1 MNEKNEYL
9 YSNIKDPIHWRVC
22 EIILEQSSKHPNLK
36 IIKFIDGPEWTYN
49 DLKIRALQKA
59 NILKQRGFKKGDAIT
74 VFIQDPKEFI
84 LYWIASNFLGLLF
97 VALNTA
103 IKGNVLLH
111 QIKIS
116 KSKYVIVEDIYFEE
130 VHELINKNNLDVY
143 SLNSKELSS
152 EQLIDESQVDFG
164 KLSDDVCVMFTSG
177 TSGPSKGVMMPNAHC
192 VLFAVGTIEN
202 YNLKQDH
209 NFYISLP
216 LFHANGLFMQL
227 LACLMTGAK
236 AIIRSK
242 FSASNWLD
250 DVRKYKITHTNML
263 GAIAA
268 FVVSQPPSKHDKD
281 HQLIVIGSAPLPSEP
296 ERVFRERFGV
306 KHVLPLYGMT
316 EVNIPI
322 YGLKNEIGG
331 GKCGKVYE
339 KYFEVEIRDPD
350 KDIPIED
357 GMVGEIMVRPK
368 QPFGFM
374 SGYMGMPDK
383 TIETWRNFWFH
394 TGDAG
399 IREPS
404 GHFIFVDRIKDCI
417 RRRGENI
424 SSYEVEQ
431 AFLEIPYITEA
442 AAYAIPADGGD
453 GMEDEVM
460 VALMIHDDVTINFE
474 DLIKRAKNNLA
485 KFSIPKYL
493 RIMKEFPK
501 TQTGKIQKIKLREE
515 GVTVD
520 TWQNYNI

>member
-1 MNEKNEYL
+1 L
-9 YSNIKDPIHWRVC
+9 S
-22 EIILEQSSKHPNLK
+22 
-36 IIKFIDGPEWTYN
+36 
-49 DLKIRALQKA
+49 
-59 NILKQRGFKKGDAIT
+59 
-74 VFIQDPKEFI
+74 
-84 LYWIASNFLGLLF
+84 
-97 VALNTA
+97 
-103 IKGNVLLH
+103 H
-111 QIKIS
+111 QIQIS
-116 KSKYVIVEDIYFEE
+116 QSKYVIVEDQFYHKVLGVTKEKKLE
-130 VHELINKNNLDVY
+130 VIVFNCED
-143 SLNSKELSS
+143 LST
-152 EQLIDESQVDFG
+152 EDLFNENEIKFG
-164 KLSDDVCVMFTSG
+164 KLSDNVCAMFTSG

-192 VLFAVGTIEN
+192 VLFAIGTIEN
-202 YNLKQDH
+202 YNLKHHH

-227 LACLMTGAK
+227 LACFMTGAR
-236 AIIRSK
+236 AIIRNK
-242 FSASNWLD
+242 FSASNWLND
-250 DVRKYKITHTNML
+250 IRKYRITHTNML

-268 FVVSQPPSKHDKD
+268 FVVSQPPSKYDKD
-281 HQLIVIGSAPLPSEP
+281 HELIMIGSAPLPSEP
-296 ERVFRERFGV
+296 ERIFRERFGV
-306 KHVLPLYGMT
+306 KDVLPLYGMT

-322 YGLKNEIGG
+322 YGLKNEIGA

-350 KDIPIED
+350 QDIPVED
-357 GMVGEIMVRPK
+357 GKVGEIMVRPK

-383 TIETWRNFWFH
+383 TIESWRNFWFH

-399 IREPS
+399 IREAS

-442 AAYAIPADGGD
+442 AAYAIPAEGGE

-460 VALMIHDDVTINFE
+460 VSLMTNTDISINFE
-474 DLIKRAKNNLA
+474 DLINTAKRNLA
-485 KFSIPKYL
+485 KFSVPKYL

-501 TQTGKIQKIKLREE
+501 TQTGKIQKNKLREE

-520 TWQNYNI
+520 TWQNKNI